1 MWAGVATFCSIRLV
15 IRWRKVRGG
24 IVLTTGII
32 GLVVVGFVGERVW
45 KEERGVPRS
54 GRGHVL

>member
-15 IRWRKVRGG
+15 IRWREVRSR
-24 IVLTTGII
+24 IVLTARVI
-32 GLVVVGFVGERVW
+32 GLVMVGFVGERVW